1 MEHNL
6 YKLKNWYYNINKKQR
21 LIIWAVSVL
30 LSATNPVGWVFL
42 VWWLLPLLTYLEYTR
57 P

>member
-30 LSATNPVGWVFL
+30 LSATNPLGWVFL